1 MLYAIR
7 LWIATLMTPPP
18 TINQTNSISAISS
31 GFAPA
36 FQRADVGGD
45 PEGGHCHRQQDGIQ
59 RHQHIHHGFRQQMEG
74 VKHRHR

>member
-36 FQRADVGGD
+36 FSAR
-45 PEGGHCHRQQDGIQ
+45 
-59 RHQHIHHGFRQQMEG
+59 
-74 VKHRHR
+74 